1 VRLTGVGRNQY
12 IDIMNQCK
20 AKKLMWRM
28 NKGIAKELLPQKS
41 KELTLQPWWHVAVV
55 NVGEC
60 LALSY
65 THRL

>member
-1 VRLTGVGRNQY
+1 MRLAGVGRNQY

-28 NKGIAKELLPQKS
+28 NKGIAKELLPQKP

-55 NVGEC
+55 NVGELLGC
-60 LALSY
+60 LLTAP
-65 THRL
+65 